1 MRSALPLAAAVLMG
15 SILGAQGRGA
25 PPGLEPRIVSFEAKP
40 AAVRAGQP
48 VLLVWHVENPT
59 GVSIEPGIGAVTARG
74 SRQVTPSATTTYTLT
89 AKGAPPRSIVV
100 TVDGTVAASANPASA
115 ASTPAGVRRMPDGK
129 PDLTGVYGNAGL
141 PQGTTPPPLKPG
153 AEKYRIVR
161 GGPRDVRGR
170 TTITTGNDCYPL
182 GVPQTYITPYPFQI
196 VHLPKMVII
205 IYEYPNAVRFV
216 PIDGRPQVTD
226 PDPSWMGTSV
236 GRWDGDTLV
245 IDTTN
250 FVPDHHWIHDRMGIP
265 ASDALHIVERI
276 RMMEG
281 GKRLEIEFTLTDPK
295 SWVGDWK
302 MVKHWNRVDD
312 RDIAEVE
319 CLPDLNQHMPTVHS
333 GDNVR

>member
-1 MRSALPLAAAVLMG
+1 MRRALPLAAALLMG
-15 SILGAQGRGA
+15 SILGAQGRGT
-25 PPGLEPRIVSFEAKP
+25 PPGLEPRIVVFEAKP

-59 GVSIEPGIGAVTARG
+59 GVSIEPGIGAVTPRG

-89 AKGAPPRSIVV
+89 VKGAPPRSIVV
-100 TVDGTVAASANPASA
+100 TVEGPAPASATTASA
-115 ASTPAGVRRMPDGK
+115 ASASAGVRRMPDGK

-153 AEKYRIVR
+153 AEKYRIAR
-161 GGPRDVRGR
+161 GGPRDIKGR

-245 IDTTN
+245 IDAVGFNDKTEVHGFMHT
-250 FVPDHHWIHDRMGIP
+250 
-265 ASDALHIVERI
+265 DALHVIERF
-276 RMMEG
+276 R
-281 GKRLEIEFTLTDPK
+281 RLENGSLRYEVTVEDPNVWETPWAIPARTFPFRPELEFVSEFVCEST
-295 SWVGDWK
+295 
-302 MVKHWNRVDD
+302 VDYGK
-312 RDIAEVE
+312 
-319 CLPDLNQHMPTVHS
+319 LFK
-333 GDNVR
+333 